1 MRFRFTVQR
10 EMAKLPSPFS
20 QTQES
25 GSPNKIQIKG
35 RALCQDQGPGGF
47 GGLWV
52 SPCPRMGSR
61 LRGPLTPAGM
71 PWRARPRAAFC
82 SRSLCKTPIFSPK
95 SLRRGEAERVPER
108 EAKWGC
114 TRPEGM
120 PVVPRAQL
128 PSTQLPWPAASLG
141 AAVLLVPGCS
151 CAGRVSAGPAKGSC
165 GCPCPCGCHCPHGC
179 HCPGSCPGFVLPEQ
193 WPGRSHPQPAPR
205 REGRR
210 EG

>member
-1 MRFRFTVQR
+1 MPGPRTWGV
-10 EMAKLPSPFS
+10 PSGG
-20 QTQES
+20 S
-25 GSPNKIQIKG
+25 GCPP
-35 RALCQDQGPGGF
+35 AQG
-47 GGLWV
+47 W
-52 SPCPRMGSR
+52 GSR
-61 LRGPLTPAGM
+61 LRGPLMSAGM
-71 PWRARPRAAFC
+71 PRRARPRARVLQPLPLQNPHFQ
-82 SRSLCKTPIFSPK
+82 PQI
-95 SLRRGEAERVPER
+95 LRRGEAERVPER

-120 PVVPRAQL
+120 PMVPRAQL

-151 CAGRVSAGPAKGSC
+151 CTGRVSAGPAKGSC
-165 GCPCPCGCHCPHGC
+165 GCPCPCGCHCPRGC

-193 WPGRSHPQPAPR
+193 WPGRSHPQPAPS